1 MHEPLD
7 ERTLDQYSPL
17 LLAYVGDAVYELM
30 VRTRMVAAGQRPVKE
45 IHQDAV
51 QKVKAEHQARVIK
64 NIFDQLPATEQD
76 IVRRGR
82 NAKSTP
88 PKNADMQ
95 EYRLSTGF
103 EALIGYLYLK
113 GDQQRLQELL
123 ELSEEVI

>member
-1 MHEPLD
+1 MHKNLD
-7 ERTLDQYSPL
+7 ERTLDEYSPL

-30 VRTRMVAAGQRPVKE
+30 VRTGMVVAGRRRIRE
-45 IHQDAV
+45 IHHDSV

-64 NIFDQLPATEQD
+64 HIFAQLPAAEQD

-103 EALIGYLYLK
+103 EALIGYIYLK
-113 GDQQRLQELL
+113 GDQQRLQELFD
-123 ELSEEVI
+123 LSEEII

>member
-1 MHEPLD
+1 MHKNLD
-7 ERTLDQYSPL
+7 ERTLDEYSPL

-30 VRTRMVAAGQRPVKE
+30 VRTGMVVAGRRRIRE
-45 IHQDAV
+45 IHHDSV

-64 NIFDQLPATEQD
+64 HIFAQLPATEQD

-103 EALIGYLYLK
+103 EALLGYIYLK
-113 GDQQRLQELL
+113 GDQQRLQELFD
-123 ELSEEVI
+123 LSEEII

>member
-1 MHEPLD
+1 
-7 ERTLDQYSPL
+7 
-17 LLAYVGDAVYELM
+17 M
-30 VRTRMVAAGQRPVKE
+30 VRARIVAAGQRRVKE
-45 IHQDAV
+45 IHQDTV
-51 QKVKAEHQARVIK
+51 QKVKAEHQARIIK

-103 EALIGYLYLK
+103 EALIGYVYLK
-113 GDQQRLQELL
+113 GDQQRLQELFD
-123 ELSEEVI
+123 LSEEII

>member
-30 VRTRMVAAGQRPVKE
+30 VRTRMVAAGQRPVRE
-45 IHQDAV
+45 IHLDAV

-64 NIFDQLPATEQD
+64 NIFSQLPATEQD

-113 GDQQRLQELL
+113 GDQRRLQELL
-123 ELSEEVI
+123 ELSEEIV